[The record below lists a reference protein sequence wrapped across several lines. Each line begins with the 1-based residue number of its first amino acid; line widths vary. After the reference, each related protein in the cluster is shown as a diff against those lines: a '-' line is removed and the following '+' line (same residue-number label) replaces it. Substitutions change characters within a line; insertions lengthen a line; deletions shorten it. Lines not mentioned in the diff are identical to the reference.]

1 MRNSGKGFAGLM
13 LQNKGVK
20 ISHRC
25 PASNRCFRLLAVGG
39 VGEEGRRGELVP

>member
-1 MRNSGKGFAGLM
+1 M

-25 PASNRCFRLLAVGG
+25 PTSNRCLRLLALG
-39 VGEEGRRGELVP
+39 VGKEGRRGELVP